1 MDGLDEP
8 GGAVPDVSGSLWPR
22 DEAFA
27 AVVGEWGEDPAAD
40 YRRASM
46 PASTRAAYAGDWD
59 RFTRWCAQTNAEPL
73 PAAPGVVSR
82 YLAAAADLIDE
93 AGAPAYA
100 TATLTRWVAGIN
112 AAHRAAGLPAPG
124 ADPLVTETL
133 RGIRATRA
141 QPPRRAKP
149 LRLAQLEAVLAGV
162 ETRYWPGAVIGRRD
176 RALLLLGFAGA
187 LRRSELAALQIRD
200 VELDADGVVTVRIR
214 MSKTDQDATG
224 QTVAYPRGTTRAN
237 CTACAVLDWAVILG
251 AWTDGARVAVLQT
264 LTVARTKD
272 PSRHACTDPDAREA
286 WAQMGERDPYGPLL
300 RPVTKAA
307 TITPRPIS
315 GATVA
320 GVVRTRL
327 ADAGIDPTGYSGH
340 SLRAGFVTDA
350 FTAGATAHEIMRQTR
365 HTSPATLEAYAR
377 HYAPLDANAV
387 TKIGL

>member
-1 MDGLDEP
+1 MAGVDEP
-8 GGAVPDVSGSLWPR
+8 GGAVPDVSGRLEPR
-22 DEAFA
+22 EQPLA
-27 AVVGEWGEDPAAD
+27 AVVGEWGEDLAAS

-59 RFTRWCAQTNAEPL
+59 RFTRWCSQTSSEPL
-73 PAAPGVVSR
+73 PAMPTALSR
-82 YLAAAADLIDE
+82 YLAEAADLITE
-93 AGAPAYA
+93 SGEPAYA
-100 TATLTRWVAGIN
+100 PATLARWVAGIN

-124 ADPLVTETL
+124 ADALVRSTL

-141 QPPRRAKP
+141 QPPRRATP
-149 LRLAQLEAVLAGV
+149 LRLAQLEDVLCAI

-187 LRRSELAALQIRD
+187 LRRSELAALQMRD
-200 VELDADGVVTVRIR
+200 VELDADGVVTLRIR
-214 MSKTDQDATG
+214 TSKTDQDAAG
-224 QTVAYPRGTTRAN
+224 QTVAYPRGTIRAT

-251 AWTDGARVAVLQT
+251 AWTDGGRVAVLQS
-264 LTVARTKD
+264 LSVARTRE
-272 PSRHACTDPDAREA
+272 PSWHACTDPDQREA
-286 WAQMGERDPYGPLL
+286 WRHLVETDPQGPLL

-327 ADAGIDPTGYSGH
+327 AAAGINPTGYSGH